1 MKRYR
6 ITTWEA
12 IAFGILATTLAGLG
26 FWQMAHQIRGTLLI
40 VCPGF
45 ALTVLLWL
53 GSDGTIEGLA
63 EWVHARPAR
72 IAVAPAGLW
81 LLYMAYAA
89 GTGTAGVRPALTMA
103 AYLAVPFLAMS
114 FTARAEPLVI
124 LWLWLPLEL
133 GVIRSV
139 LIMSTTG
146 LDLHYVLAQLLA
158 LDAGVIAFAVWN
170 RTPSIGY
177 RFETDQKI
185 LSTGL
190 IHFVLFAAIAI
201 PLGLAIGFI
210 QYSFVTSKLYTAP
223 LLFIGIFLFTAL
235 PDDLYR
241 HHPAHLAPAIYIS
254 RIWIHS
260 SWNPGS
266 HIRCASRWLAESRIR
281 ITRIRIR
288 HESSL
293 RSNHDPFHGV
303 RPRRHGLWC
312 VQGPFDIEL
321 DHAVRL

>member
-81 LLYMAYAA
+81 FLYMAYAA

-114 FTARAEPLVI
+114 FTARAERLVF
-124 LWLWLPLEL
+124 LWLCLPLKL
-133 GVIRSV
+133 AAIPRV
-139 LIMSTTG
+139 LSLTTPG
-146 LDLHYVLAQLLA
+146 RMWHYVLAQFVRPV
-158 LDAGVIAFAVWN
+158 AGVFAFAVW
-170 RTPSIGY
+170 T
-177 RFETDQKI
+177 
-185 LSTGL
+185 
-190 IHFVLFAAIAI
+190 
-201 PLGLAIGFI
+201 
-210 QYSFVTSKLYTAP
+210 
-223 LLFIGIFLFTAL
+223 
-235 PDDLYR
+235 
-241 HHPAHLAPAIYIS
+241 
-254 RIWIHS
+254 
-260 SWNPGS
+260 
-266 HIRCASRWLAESRIR
+266 
-281 ITRIRIR
+281 IT
-288 HESSL
+288 
-293 RSNHDPFHGV
+293 
-303 RPRRHGLWC
+303 
-312 VQGPFDIEL
+312 
-321 DHAVRL
+321 

>member
-6 ITTWEA
+6 ITTWQA

-26 FWQMAHQIRGTLLI
+26 FWQLAHQIRGTLLI

-139 LIMSTTG
+139 LITSTTG

-170 RTPSIGY
+170 RTPAIGY

-185 LSTGL
+185 LSNAL

-201 PLGLAIGFI
+201 PLGLTIGFI
-210 QYSFVTSKLYTAP
+210 QYSFATSKLYAAP

-235 PDDLYR
+235 PEEFLFR
-241 HHPAHLAPAIYIS
+241 GLIQNWIERTTRRQVFSLASASLIFGASHLNNGPPVPNYKYFFMASIAGLFYG
-254 RIWIHS
+254 RAWR
-260 SWNPGS
+260 NTGS
-266 HIRCASRWLAESRIR
+266 LMA
-281 ITRIRIR
+281 
-288 HESSL
+288 SSL
-293 RSNHDPFHGV
+293 T
-303 RPRRHGLWC
+303 
-312 VQGPFDIEL
+312 
-321 DHAVRL
+321 HALVDTFWGMIFR

>member
-6 ITTWEA
+6 ITTWQA

-89 GTGTAGVRPALTMA
+89 GGGPAGVRPALTMA

-124 LWLWLPLEL
+124 MAVAAPGAWSHSQRFNHEHNRSGFALRIGATSGARCWGHCLCRLE
-133 GVIRSV
+133 
-139 LIMSTTG
+139 
-146 LDLHYVLAQLLA
+146 QN
-158 LDAGVIAFAVWN
+158 AGDWV
-170 RTPSIGY
+170 
-177 RFETDQKI
+177 
-185 LSTGL
+185 
-190 IHFVLFAAIAI
+190 
-201 PLGLAIGFI
+201 
-210 QYSFVTSKLYTAP
+210 SF
-223 LLFIGIFLFTAL
+223 
-235 PDDLYR
+235 
-241 HHPAHLAPAIYIS
+241 
-254 RIWIHS
+254 
-260 SWNPGS
+260 
-266 HIRCASRWLAESRIR
+266 
-281 ITRIRIR
+281 
-288 HESSL
+288 
-293 RSNHDPFHGV
+293 
-303 RPRRHGLWC
+303 
-312 VQGPFDIEL
+312 
-321 DHAVRL
+321 